1 MRPQEIEIPLK
12 LKFDAK
18 TLRRLEGRGRYGVK
32 NEIKTIAPWVLD
44 PTRSTAASLSSNGIR
59 GTRQRT
65 AGAANT
71 GRGGRLKRVGEFY
84 TAKSYNRAGEETKSV
99 RRKVR
104 AYRAG
109 VGKKSAYLGRGRADS
124 AGGGTLL
131 LSVKRGANYYNFV
144 SNFWEHGWT
153 ASGKSVRGNQFM
165 TNAVT
170 RNLKSISQRF
180 SRAVARSAEIGD
192 RRLRV
197 ADLKGIR

>member
-18 TLRRLEGRGRYGVK
+18 TLRRLEGRGRYGVV

-44 PTRSTAASLSSNGIR
+44 PTRSTAATLSSNGIR

-71 GRGGRLKRVGEFY
+71 GRGGRLKRVGESY
-84 TAKSYNRAGEETKSV
+84 TVKSFNRAGEAKSV

-124 AGGGTLL
+124 GGRVTLL

-170 RNLKSISQRF
+170 RDLGSIAQRF
-180 SRAVARSAEIGD
+180 SRAVARSAQIGD

-197 ADLKGIR
+197 ADLKGIK

>member
-1 MRPQEIEIPLK
+1 MRPLEIEIPLK

-18 TLRRLEGRGRYGVK
+18 TLRRLEGRGRYGVE
-32 NEIKTIAPWVLD
+32 NAIKTIAPWVLE

-84 TAKSYNRAGEETKSV
+84 TAKSFNRAGEEKSV

-124 AGGGTLL
+124 AGGVTLL
-131 LSVKRGANYYNFV
+131 LSVKRESNYYNFV

-165 TNAVT
+165 TKAVT
-170 RNLKSISQRF
+170 QDLGSISRRF

-197 ADLKGIR
+197 ADLKVIK